1 MARTIADPL
10 LSRPVPAFDPLAAF
24 FWESGADDQLRI
36 LRCGG
41 CGFYIH
47 PPSHPCP
54 QCFSAELAPAVVS
67 GNGTVA
73 TYTVNVQQWVAGQQ
87 PYAIAVVELDEQHGL
102 RLTSNVVSCDP
113 DEVHIGQR
121 VRVCFI
127 HRNDI
132 YYPVFV
138 PAGWGDR

>member
-1 MARTIADPL
+1 VTRPIVDPL

-24 FWESGADDQLRI
+24 FWASGADERLRI
-36 LRCGG
+36 LRCGQ

-54 QCFSAELAPAVVS
+54 QCFSADVAPAAMS
-67 GNGTVA
+67 GDGTVA
-73 TYTVNVQQWVAGQQ
+73 ASTVNVQEWVAGQQ
-87 PYAIAVVELDEQHGL
+87 PYSIAIVELDEQDGL
-102 RLTSNVVSCDP
+102 RLTSNVVDCDP
-113 DEVHIGQR
+113 YAVHIGQR
-121 VRVCFI
+121 VRVRFI

-138 PAGWGDR
+138 PAAQADS

>member
-1 MARTIADPL
+1 MTRAITDPL

-24 FWESGADDQLRI
+24 FWASGADDQLRI
-36 LRCGG
+36 LRCGD
-41 CGFYIH
+41 CGFYVH

-54 QCFSAELAPAVVS
+54 QCFSAEIAPAVVS
-67 GNGTVA
+67 GDGTVA

-87 PYAIAVVELDEQHGL
+87 PYAIAVIELDEQHGL
-102 RLTSNVVSCDP
+102 RLTSNVVGCDP

-121 VRVCFI
+121 VQVSFI

-138 PAGWGDR
+138 PAAEGDR

>member
-1 MARTIADPL
+1 MTRPITDPL

-36 LRCGG
+36 LRCAG

-54 QCFSAELAPAVVS
+54 QCFSTKLAPAVVS
-67 GNGTVA
+67 GDGTVA
-73 TYTVNVQQWVAGQQ
+73 TYTVNVQQWVPGQG
-87 PYAIAVVELDEQHGL
+87 PYSIAIVELDEQHGL
-102 RLTSNVVSCDP
+102 RLTSNVVGCDP
-113 DEVHIGQR
+113 DDVRIGQR
-121 VRVCFI
+121 VKVAFF
-127 HRNDI
+127 HRNGV

-138 PAGWGDR
+138 SAAGADR

>member
-1 MARTIADPL
+1 VTRPVTDPL
-10 LSRPVPAFDPLAAF
+10 VSRPVPAFDPLAAF
-24 FWESGADDQLRI
+24 FWESGADERLRI
-36 LRCGG
+36 MRCSD

-54 QCFSAELAPAVVS
+54 QCFSADVAPTVVS
-67 GNGTVA
+67 GDGTVA
-73 TYTVNVQQWVAGQQ
+73 TYTVNVQQWVPGQV
-87 PYAIAVVELDEQHGL
+87 PYSIAVVELDEQRGL
-102 RLTSNVVSCDP
+102 RLTTNVVGCDP

-138 PAGWGDR
+138 PTGEEG